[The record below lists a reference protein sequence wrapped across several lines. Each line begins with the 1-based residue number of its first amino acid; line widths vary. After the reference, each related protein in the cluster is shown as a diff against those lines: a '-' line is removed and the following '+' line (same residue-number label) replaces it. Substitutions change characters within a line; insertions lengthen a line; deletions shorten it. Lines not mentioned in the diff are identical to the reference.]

1 MAVLLWKSSLM
12 LDILF
17 QRYRSERRKY
27 ATFYENELSPLRI
40 KPLNLLQV
48 GVDSSIAVWHKFLQN
63 SNIYCID
70 EFKKKEPKIYDYLNE
85 KRVFWSRCDTSEEK
99 AINEVMKNVWNNPR
113 FDIIIDTTNN
123 FAYTR
128 QPFLKRFS
136 TGKYYI
142 EDGDDVMIIK

>member
-1 MAVLLWKSSLM
+1 MAVLLWKSFLM

-17 QRYRSERRKY
+17 QRYKSERRKY
-27 ATFYENELSPLRI
+27 ASFYQNEFSHLRI

-48 GVDSSIAVWHKFLQN
+48 GVDSSIAVWRKFLQN

-70 EFKKKEPKIYDYLNE
+70 EFKIKEPKIYYYLDE
-85 KRVFWSRCDTSEEK
+85 KRVFWSRCDTREEK

-113 FDIIIDTTNN
+113 FDIIIDSTNN
-123 FAYTR
+123 FAYIR
-128 QPFLKRFS
+128 HPFLKRFS

-142 EDGDDVMIIK
+142 EDGDDVMIK